1 MKELE
6 FFEKY
11 FSFRLKMEKENNVML
26 QVTPSCGM
34 WMDKSSMKDV
44 QRFGAEIMK
53 NTLEK
58 AFPNL
63 IIGVYHP
70 EQLDVWVNNGSQMS
84 LGKCHISDLKE
95 LNEKASEIINGRL
108 FWCSGCN
115 QFLGKVL
122 HSASVFS
129 GHYCSDCVTNNP
141 KIKALVNESKRP
153 NFYD

>member
-11 FSFRLKMEKENNVML
+11 FSFKLMMEKESSVML

-34 WMDKSSMKDV
+34 WMNKSSMKDV
-44 QRFGAEIMK
+44 QRFGKEIMK

-63 IIGVYHP
+63 IIGVYDP
-70 EQLDVWVNNGSQMS
+70 ELLDVWVNNGSQMS
-84 LGKCHISDLKE
+84 LGKCHISALKE
-95 LNEKASEIINGRL
+95 LNEKSSEVISGKL

-115 QFLGKVL
+115 QFLSNVL
-122 HSASVFS
+122 HSTSVFS
-129 GHYCSDCVTNNP
+129 GHYCKDCVTNNT
-141 KIKALVNESKRP
+141 KVAALVNESKRH

>member
-11 FSFRLKMEKENNVML
+11 FSFKLRMEKEDSVML
-26 QVTPSCGM
+26 QVTPSSGM
-34 WMDKSSMKDV
+34 WMNKSSMRDV
-44 QRFGAEIMK
+44 QQFGKEIMK
-53 NTLEK
+53 NALEK

-70 EQLDVWVNNGSQMS
+70 EELDVWVNNYQQMS
-84 LGKCHISDLKE
+84 LGKCHISALKE
-95 LNEKASEIINGRL
+95 LNEKAHEIIDGKL

-115 QFLGKVL
+115 QFLSKVL

-129 GHYCSDCVTNNP
+129 GHYCNDCVTNNP
-141 KIKALVNESKRP
+141 KVAALVNESKKP